1 MGSPLVVGVALYK
14 FFWGVSLFS
23 HYFTRADFNPVNCP
37 ILFLSSNFYKCS
49 TGVWDNRDNLR
60 ILALIMCLRGRLRES
75 LGFTLRIYIL
85 DPYIIFTANRIKC
98 LGLINQPIH
107 GIVVLNRTDS
117 LERRMSN
124 LFMIFENFAKK
135 RHTEFHDPS
144 RLDGNPSKIR
154 SRTFLTPHSWL
165 A

>member
-107 GIVVLNRTDS
+107 GS
-117 LERRMSN
+117 LSDFGPISWGGACRIFSWFSKILQKSGTQN
-124 LFMIFENFAKK
+124 FMIRA
-135 RHTEFHDPS
+135 
-144 RLDGNPSKIR
+144 G
-154 SRTFLTPHSWL
+154 
-165 A
+165 